1 MKKIFL
7 LVVIVLLVL
16 LIIIFPKKKEDG
28 IMKSSIKVLINNKE
42 YSLIL
47 ENNNT
52 VKSFLDQLPL
62 EFNMHELNGNEKY
75 VYMDFSLPTNDY
87 KPGNI
92 EKGDVMLFG
101 DNCLVIFYQSFN
113 TTYSYTK
120 IGHIA
125 DLADLDNS
133 DILVKLEAK

>member
-7 LVVIVLLVL
+7 FMIIVLLVL

-101 DNCLVIFYQSFN
+101 DNCLVIFYKSFN